1 MAEAP
6 RLQTII
12 FYSTDKES
20 NFKNTNNRLYSFKD
34 IKITPIEAHRIF
46 SPAVNNKN
54 VAEDTSIGVI
64 AITIPQLYELVKT
77 YDKNFFGKPLDK
89 YVFYDRM

>member
-34 IKITPIEAHRIF
+34 IKITPVELLGGQTHTSLRNA
-46 SPAVNNKN
+46 NKD
-54 VAEDTSIGVI
+54 ALSSVI

-89 YVFYDRM
+89 YVFYDRI